1 VIVLL
6 SPAKTLDET
15 PLSNLKESTV
25 PIFEK
30 ETQTLVKA
38 LQKKK
43 KNSLKKLMHIS
54 DSLAEL
60 NVTRYTNFIEGYP
73 NDNAKPAVFS
83 FKGDVYQG
91 FEADSLNKNDLKFAQ
106 KHVRILSGL
115 YGVLKPY
122 DYMQPYRLEMGTK
135 LSTRKGKNLYQFW
148 GNKITKSLNQELSS
162 MKNPFI
168 VNLASNEYFK
178 SVQRKDINTNIYDIG
193 FKEYRNDKLTF
204 ISFNAKKA
212 RGLMARYIVKNR
224 IKSPED
230 LKGFNLEN
238 YSYAEENSSEHSLL
252 FVR

>member
-1 VIVLL
+1 MIVLL
-6 SPAKTLDET
+6 SPAKTLDES
-15 PLSNLKESTV
+15 PFDDLKAATL
-25 PIFEK
+25 PIFES

-43 KNSLKKLMHIS
+43 KNGLKKLMHIS
-54 DSLAEL
+54 DALAEV
-60 NVTRYTNFIEGYP
+60 NAIRYANFKEAYP
-73 NDNAKPAVFS
+73 NDNSKPAVFS
-83 FKGDVYQG
+83 FKGDVYVG
-91 FEADSLNKNDLKFAQ
+91 FDASTLTKTDLKFAQ

-115 YGVLKPY
+115 YGLLKPY

-148 GNKITKSLNQELSS
+148 GNKITKSINQELDA
-162 MKNPFI
+162 MKNPCI

-178 SVQRKDINTNIYDIG
+178 SVQRKEVNAEIYDIG

-224 IKSPED
+224 LKKPEE

-238 YSYAEENSSEHSLL
+238 YSYSEEGSDGNMLL

>member
-1 VIVLL
+1 MIVLL

>member
-1 VIVLL
+1 MIVLL

-15 PLSNLKESTV
+15 PLLNLKESTV

-54 DSLAEL
+54 DALAEV
-60 NVTRYTNFIEGYP
+60 NVSRYTNFKEGYP

-83 FKGDVYQG
+83 FKGDVYVG
-91 FEADSLNKNDLKFAQ
+91 FEADTLNKNDLKFAQ

-135 LSTRKGKNLYQFW
+135 LSTRRGKNLYQFW
-148 GNKITKSLNQELSS
+148 GSKITKSLNQELSS

-178 SVQRKDINTNIYDIG
+178 SVQRKDIETDIYDIG

-212 RGLMARYIVKNR
+212 RGLMARYIVQNR
-224 IKSPED
+224 IKRPED

-238 YSYAEENSSEHSLL
+238 YSYLEEESTDHSLL